1 MKTRT
6 FVSIMILVLAVFIV
20 VGNCA
25 TRRKAI
31 SEQDFW
37 NAFSGTWVNTEYSEI
52 GDLFFEQKWIVYPD
66 GKFEFYPRATDTNPS
81 RQGYYFTITEKWIDS
96 EGVIWYKSI
105 LQAGVTQYQLG
116 KISDSGKTWEFCSG
130 PDTYPTEIDKSFTR
144 YVYFI
149 RYRQE

>member
-6 FVSIMILVLAVFIV
+6 FVFMLILVVVVLIV

-31 SEQDFW
+31 SEKDFW
-37 NAFSGTWVNTEYSEI
+37 NAFSGTWVKTEYLGS

-66 GKFEFYPRATDTNPS
+66 GKFEFYPLTTDTNPS

-96 EGVIWYKSI
+96 DGIIWYKSI
-105 LQAGVTQYQLG
+105 MQAG
-116 KISDSGKTWEFCSG
+116 IS
-130 PDTYPTEIDKSFTR
+130 
-144 YVYFI
+144 
-149 RYRQE
+149 